1 MDKDKSKRA
10 NPSPHEASGVEISI
24 QQIHAEYG
32 LKYARDVRAT
42 DTGYLSLF
50 CLKPNRHDL
59 PTFSARWD
67 SAANT
72 VDIDLL
78 GDANESS
85 LFKSNDAEAAGY
97 TGHHSA
103 MLGPSAYLV
112 DIRRPPTG
120 TIFVGEIR
128 LDVSLIFQRH
138 ETLQGEVGEIKDD
151 LTISIVCPDCGPVKA
166 ALPDPT
172 GLVYCSKCGTDV
184 RRSFQRGLM
193 NIKKVG
199 VLGCGLM
206 GSGIAQVCATA
217 GFDVTVLEV
226 EQKYL
231 DKGFAG
237 IEKSLAKFAER
248 PVEKGGITPQQKDA
262 IRARLRGTTNKAE
275 LADCDIVIEAI
286 IENVDEKK
294 KMYASIDGVVKKDAI
309 FASNTSSISVTELLT
324 SVKRPERFIGLH
336 FFNPVPLMKL
346 VEVVRTIAT
355 APEVYEAAYLFAQ
368 RLGKVP
374 VRTSD
379 KTGFIVNRL
388 LVPYLLDAIRAY
400 EEGVGSIE
408 DIDNAMKLG
417 CGYPMGPFT
426 LLDFVGLDTTYYITH
441 VMYDEFKERRFASPP
456 LLKRMVMAGWYG
468 RKSGRGFYDYSDAA
482 KPVAGKF

>member
-1 MDKDKSKRA
+1 MTK
-10 NPSPHEASGVEISI
+10 
-24 QQIHAEYG
+24 
-32 LKYARDVRAT
+32 
-42 DTGYLSLF
+42 YLS
-50 CLKPNRHDL
+50 
-59 PTFSARWD
+59 
-67 SAANT
+67 
-72 VDIDLL
+72 
-78 GDANESS
+78 
-85 LFKSNDAEAAGY
+85 
-97 TGHHSA
+97 
-103 MLGPSAYLV
+103 
-112 DIRRPPTG
+112 
-120 TIFVGEIR
+120 
-128 LDVSLIFQRH
+128 DVSRK
-138 ETLQGEVGEIKDD
+138 EAVME
-151 LTISIVCPDCGPVKA
+151 
-166 ALPDPT
+166 
-172 GLVYCSKCGTDV
+172 
-184 RRSFQRGLM
+184 
-193 NIKKVG
+193 IKKVG

-248 PVEKGGITPQQKDA
+248 PVEKGGITPQQKDE
-262 IRARLRGTTNKAE
+262 IRARLKGTTKKGD

-286 IENVDEKK
+286 IENVEEKK
-294 KMYASIDGVVKKDAI
+294 KMYASLDDIVKKDAI

-324 SVKRPERFIGLH
+324 AVKRPERLIGMH

-346 VEVVRTIAT
+346 VEVVKTIVT
-355 APEVYEAAYLFAQ
+355 APAVYDAACEFAQ
-368 RLGKVP
+368 KLGKVP

-388 LVPYLLDAIRAY
+388 LVPYMLDAIRAY

-426 LLDFVGLDTTYYITH
+426 LLDFVGLDTTYYITQ

-456 LLKRMVMAGWYG
+456 LLKRLVMAGWYG
-468 RKSGRGFYDYSDAA
+468 KKTGRGFYDYSDPS
-482 KPVAGKF
+482 KPVANVL

>member
-1 MDKDKSKRA
+1 M
-10 NPSPHEASGVEISI
+10 EI
-24 QQIHAEYG
+24 
-32 LKYARDVRAT
+32 
-42 DTGYLSLF
+42 
-50 CLKPNRHDL
+50 N
-59 PTFSARWD
+59 
-67 SAANT
+67 
-72 VDIDLL
+72 
-78 GDANESS
+78 
-85 LFKSNDAEAAGY
+85 
-97 TGHHSA
+97 
-103 MLGPSAYLV
+103 
-112 DIRRPPTG
+112 
-120 TIFVGEIR
+120 
-128 LDVSLIFQRH
+128 
-138 ETLQGEVGEIKDD
+138 
-151 LTISIVCPDCGPVKA
+151 
-166 ALPDPT
+166 
-172 GLVYCSKCGTDV
+172 
-184 RRSFQRGLM
+184 
-193 NIKKVG
+193 KVG

-231 DKGFAG
+231 DKGFGG

-248 PVEKGGITPQQKDA
+248 GPEKGGITSAQKDE
-262 IRARLRGTTNKAE
+262 IRARLRGTTNKAD
-275 LADCDIVIEAI
+275 LAGCDIVIEAI
-286 IENVDEKK
+286 IENVEEKK
-294 KMYASIDGVVKKDAI
+294 KMYRAIDGVVKKEAI

-324 SVKRPERFIGLH
+324 SVKRPERFVGLH

-346 VEVVRTIAT
+346 VEVVKTIAT
-355 APEVYEAAYLFAQ
+355 SPEVYEAAYEFAR

-400 EEGVGSIE
+400 EEGVGAIE

-456 LLKRMVMAGWYG
+456 LLKRMVMAGWFG
-468 RKSGRGFYDYSDAA
+468 RKSGRGFYDYSNPE
-482 KPVAGKF
+482 KPVANVL